1 MSARVN
7 NTLLAMLVERMD
19 SKFKFSQKNGTVRK
33 ASSKLTMWCLVLSID
48 MPPPH
53 WPLGHITK
61 TIIGSDG
68 QVSVVNVQV
77 GQKELTRSVQKLVL
91 LECDGQI
98 NKS

>member
-1 MSARVN
+1 MSARVD

-19 SKFKFSQKNGTVRK
+19 SKFKFSQKKWNSEKDKFKVDDVV
-33 ASSKLTMWCLVLSID
+33 LVLSID
-48 MPPPH
+48 TPPPH

-91 LECDGQI
+91 LKCDGQI